1 MSFITSSALCLTGDV
16 LLTSFYRFCRTY
28 FLKSGQKVP
37 SFSEALVSGMT
48 VSEEDKELVAN
59 TAKDEEMDIAD
70 LLNLE
75 RMKRLYAKLLLS
87 LRSAVRIAFVTHTDI
102 LEAGKYIQNY
112 MESSMKEKSSAG
124 HERDDNDDVIE
135 LIPSLS
141 STRIKR
147 DEVLQVT
154 P

>member
-1 MSFITSSALCLTGDV
+1 
-16 LLTSFYRFCRTY
+16 
-28 FLKSGQKVP
+28 
-37 SFSEALVSGMT
+37 MT
-48 VSEEDKELVAN
+48 VSEEEKQLTPNAAE
-59 TAKDEEMDIAD
+59 DEEMDTSE

-87 LRSAVRIAFVTHTDI
+87 LRSAVRIAFVSHTDI

-112 MESSMKEKSSAG
+112 MELSMKDKSSTE
-124 HERDDNDDVIE
+124 HKRDDNDNVIE
-135 LIPSLS
+135 LIPCLS
-141 STRIKR
+141 STTMKR

>member
-1 MSFITSSALCLTGDV
+1 MI
-16 LLTSFYRFCRTY
+16 
-28 FLKSGQKVP
+28 
-37 SFSEALVSGMT
+37 
-48 VSEEDKELVAN
+48 VSEEENQFVPS
-59 TAKDEEMDIAD
+59 TAKDEEMDTAE

-87 LRSAVRIAFVTHTDI
+87 LRSAVRIAFVTHTDV

-124 HERDDNDDVIE
+124 HKREDNDDMIE

-141 STRIKR
+141 STTIQI
-147 DEVLQVT
+147 DEVLQVIA
-154 P
+154 